1 MKKTITSEAVTN
13 GHPDKIC
20 DQISDAILDAYLKE
34 DPSAR
39 VACETVIYP
48 EGVLVIGEITSTI
61 NPNLE
66 ELVRQTLVEIGYD
79 DVEKGL
85 DGKTCLVEI
94 KVHPQ
99 SEDIAC
105 GVNLSHETGAGDQG
119 VMIGYATNETPE
131 YLPLSV
137 VLANRLVQRL
147 VQLRTEKILPYLYPD
162 GKVQV
167 TIEYEEKQPVR
178 ISSVVVAAQH
188 DSQVSLDQLRSD
200 LKEQLLDVVLPK
212 EYLDAD
218 TEVVI
223 NGTGRFVIGGPRAD
237 TGLTGRKL
245 MVDNYGPSVPH
256 GGGAFSGKDGTKV
269 DRTGAYYARYV
280 AKNIL
285 MRNFA
290 DQVQITLCYAIGG
303 VEPLAVEIDTFGTLH
318 PQITEEE
325 LRLWI
330 FENFNFSP
338 KSIIEELQLQV
349 PIYQDTA
356 FGGHF
361 GRNQFLWEQKKETK
375 GDFLV

>member
-39 VACETVIYP
+39 VACETVIYQ